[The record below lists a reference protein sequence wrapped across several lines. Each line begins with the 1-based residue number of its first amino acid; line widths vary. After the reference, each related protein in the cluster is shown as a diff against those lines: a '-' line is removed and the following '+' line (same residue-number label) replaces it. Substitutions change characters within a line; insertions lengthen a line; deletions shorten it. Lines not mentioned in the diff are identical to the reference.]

1 MYTSDMKFNWYKPSE
16 KEPPK
21 NELFWYYDIWGN
33 MRIGIFL
40 FDASGSYALHY
51 LNTYGSYRV
60 KDGEMILWAEFP
72 TKTQVVKKLFISQ
85 PMSGRTIEDI
95 ECERK
100 AIIEAVQ
107 NEYSDY
113 LWVVLDSFNQEAL
126 GNDKPVEELG
136 KCVSIMQD
144 ADLVAFSPDWLK
156 SSGCAIEHQVAS
168 IYKIPSVHLDD
179 TYQIQDSWVSVD

>member
-1 MYTSDMKFNWYKPSE
+1 MYTSDMNFNWYKPSE

-21 NELFWYYDIWGN
+21 NELFWYCDIRGN
-33 MRIGIFL
+33 ICMGVFRYNAVGV
-40 FDASGSYALHY
+40 YVLHDI
-51 LNTYGSYRV
+51 NRYGFVQVDDS
-60 KDGEMILWAEFP
+60 EMMLWAEFP
-72 TKTQVVKKLFISQ
+72 TKIGVIKKLFVSQ
-85 PMSGRTIEDI
+85 PMSSSTIEDI